1 MLITGVKP
9 LMNVKKFVVSVD
21 GVGKGEQGRGVS
33 KVLTK
38 LKERL

>member
-1 MLITGVKP
+1 MLITSVKP
-9 LMNVKKFVVSVD
+9 LTNAKKFVVSID

-38 LKERL
+38 LEERL